1 MGAEAGLIKIS
12 AGQGAHTEEI
22 DLTTPFFNPGTRDGF
37 DGSGP
42 GSYDGWLPVEYGD
55 EAIQALA
62 EDSAVE
68 MLARQEPMAENTKT
82 VPRFANFTVGNVAK
96 GQQYVAS
103 VAYED
108 QIDLTAKKVGGF
120 TRIAEE
126 DLRDLVADPL
136 AAKRVEAARALA
148 KEFDNSCL
156 GTTGAANTTTIK
168 YTSVYRKVRFSQT
181 DTDGFDAEFGYS
193 DDDNYIAITPAEL
206 VAPTTSAT
214 NGYDALSDLLSLVED
229 GEFNDGELAVIAHP
243 SIRGKLRKIKDA
255 NGQPVMT
262 QNGVDLRGNP
272 TYDFFGHA
280 FAWSRGARTHA
291 VNSQSPSGNPLVI
304 VAVRRMLVK
313 GNRALSPQIPAST
326 FGVALQRSGQGPG
339 FLSDE
344 AYMKAAYR
352 RAFVPAT
359 ALGLAVLEVDP
370 TA

>member
-1 MGAEAGLIKIS
+1 M
-12 AGQGAHTEEI
+12 
-22 DLTTPFFNPGTRDGF
+22 TTPFFNPGTRDGF

-42 GSYDGWLPVEYGD
+42 GEFDGWLPVDFGD
-55 EAIQALA
+55 EAIHALA

-68 MLARQEPMAENTKT
+68 MLARQEPMPENTKT
-82 VPRFANFTVGNVAK
+82 VPRFNNFTVGNAAK
-96 GQQYVAS
+96 GQQYVES
-103 VAYED
+103 TSYED
-108 QIDLTAKKVGGF
+108 QIELTAKKVGGF
-120 TRIAEE
+120 VRIAEE

-136 AAKRVEAARALA
+136 AQYRIQAARALA

-156 GTTGAANTTTIK
+156 GTTGAKNTTTVK
-168 YTSVYRKVRFSQT
+168 YQSVYRKVRNGQT
-181 DTDGFDAEFGYS
+181 DTDSFDAEFGYT
-193 DDDNYIAITPAEL
+193 DDDNYDSITEANF
-206 VAPTTSAT
+206 ANPTTSAS

-243 SIRGKLRKIKDA
+243 SLRGKLRKIKDG

-262 QNGVDLRGNP
+262 QNGLVLRGTP
-272 TYDFFGHA
+272 QYDFLGHP

-291 VNSQSPSGNPLVI
+291 VNSQSPTGNALVI

-313 GNRALSPQIPAST
+313 GNRALAPQIPAST
-326 FGVALQRSGQGPG
+326 FGVALQRSQQGPG

-359 ALGLAVLEVDP
+359 ALGMAVLEITP
-370 TA
+370 